1 MTEGLQRLIERIVGT
16 FRFEYSTVREL
27 EHKCFRVFWFV
38 GAMIALGFIL
48 MLSNVGAFIGIPLLV
63 LGVLLFVAT
72 LVWVLMLQREP
83 RRDAYCPYCGSKNE
97 VFASRKEFLCDVCQ
111 GPVGV
116 LPNGN
121 VIPLETP
128 EEREAKQEA
137 RERAQRH
144 QM

>member
-1 MTEGLQRLIERIVGT
+1 MNEGLQRLKERVVGT

-38 GAMIALGFIL
+38 GVMIALGFIML
-48 MLSNVGAFIGIPLLV
+48 LSNVMAFIGIPLLI
-63 LGVLLFVAT
+63 LGVLLFLAI

-83 RRDAYCPYCGSKNE
+83 RREAHCPYCGSKNE
-97 VFASRKEFLCDVCQ
+97 VFASRKEFLCDMCQ

-116 LPNGN
+116 LPDGN
-121 VIPLETP
+121 VVPLETP

-137 RERAQRH
+137 RERAQRL